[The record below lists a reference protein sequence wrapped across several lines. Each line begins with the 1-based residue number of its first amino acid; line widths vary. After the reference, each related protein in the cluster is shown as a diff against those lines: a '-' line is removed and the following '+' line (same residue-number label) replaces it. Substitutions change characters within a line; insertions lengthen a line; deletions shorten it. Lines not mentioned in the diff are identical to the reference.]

1 MMVQMKE
8 IRQLYV
14 VPCTYGDVMYCVDI
28 DQNTVSNLQW
38 HNHVCIN
45 HRSFFFFF
53 FAIVY
58 ITTTSPK
65 CHDMG
70 KCLGNNAKRR
80 KAG

>member
-53 FAIVY
+53 FLQELIELPHLQNVM
-58 ITTTSPK
+58 TW
-65 CHDMG
+65 
-70 KCLGNNAKRR
+70 GNV
-80 KAG
+80 

>member
-53 FAIVY
+53 FCN
-58 ITTTSPK
+58 S
-65 CHDMG
+65 
-70 KCLGNNAKRR
+70 
-80 KAG
+80 